1 MTNDCDI
8 VTLYRQAVED
18 YRRTDDDDDE
28 TMTLKQVVLSML
40 PPADRVIII
49 LYAELGSY
57 RKLGTLM
64 GLSHNTVRKEVLRI
78 RKEIITLYEKH
89 LHRSSAD
96 VADGVLHR

>member
-18 YRRTDDDDDE
+18 YRRIDADADA
-28 TMTLKQVVLSML
+28 TMTLKPVVLYML
-40 PPADRVIII
+40 PPPARAIII

-78 RKEIITLYEKH
+78 RKEIISLYEKH
-89 LHRSSAD
+89 LYRSSAD
-96 VADGVLHR
+96 VADGVVHR

>member
-18 YRRTDDDDDE
+18 YRRTNDDDDE
-28 TMTLKQVVLSML
+28 TTTLKHVVLSML
-40 PPADRVIII
+40 PPADRAIII

-57 RKLGTLM
+57 RKLGTIM

-96 VADGVLHR
+96 VADGVVHR

>member
-18 YRRTDDDDDE
+18 YRRTA
-28 TMTLKQVVLSML
+28 MTLKQVVLSML
-40 PPADRVIII
+40 PPADRAIII

-57 RKLGTLM
+57 RKLGTIM

-78 RKEIITLYEKH
+78 RKEILSLYEKH

-96 VADGVLHR
+96 VSRSIVHR